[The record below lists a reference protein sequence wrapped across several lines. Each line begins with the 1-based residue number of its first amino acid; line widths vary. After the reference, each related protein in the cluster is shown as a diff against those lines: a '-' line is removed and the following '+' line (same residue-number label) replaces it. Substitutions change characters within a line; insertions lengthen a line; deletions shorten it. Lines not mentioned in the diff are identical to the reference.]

1 MITSKKHP
9 DNIDFSK
16 IFSFSKL
23 EMFDKCKKQ
32 YYFFYLDPEISP
44 RKKEFIKPRDYKTK
58 GQAVHGA
65 LTLFYHLSENERRP
79 DKLEK
84 FLFEAWFAEN
94 EPQKAPPLGQLGGFK
109 DILHERKTYKDALI
123 LLKNFLK
130 FRDFSPKIFYLPT
143 KNIRY
148 SFDDYK
154 EMIKPLSSD
163 FSISGKFDRIDRL
176 ENGNLR
182 IIDFKTGK
190 NEKDSF
196 QLEFYKLLA
205 EINFDTSVDTV
216 SFYYLDS
223 GKIVNY
229 DFSNYDKK
237 HTEKIILN
245 KIEEI
250 KTTKDFYPKKNALC
264 SHCDFREICPL
275 FSKNSN
281 KADLHLI

>member
-1 MITSKKHP
+1 MKSIKSEN
-9 DNIDFSK
+9 DLDFSK

-23 EMFDKCKKQ
+23 EMFEKCKKQ
-32 YYFFYLDPEISP
+32 YYFYYLDPDISK

-65 LTLFYHLSENERRP
+65 LTLFYHLPENGRSPE
-79 DKLEK
+79 KLKK

-94 EPQKAPPLGQLGGFK
+94 EPLKAPPLAEAGGFK
-109 DILHERKTYKDALI
+109 DISHERKAYKDALI

-130 FRDFSPKIFYLPT
+130 LKDFTPKIFYLPT
-143 KNIRY
+143 KNIRD

-154 EMIKPLSSD
+154 EMIKPLD
-163 FSISGKFDRIDRL
+163 NNFLISGKFDRIDKL

-205 EINFDTSVDTV
+205 EINFNANVDIV

-223 GKIVNY
+223 SKIVNY
-229 DFSNYDKK
+229 DFSNYSNKK
-237 HTEKIILN
+237 TREIILN
-245 KIEEI
+245 KIDTI
-250 KTTKDFYPKKNALC
+250 KKTKEFYPQKSVLC

-275 FSKNSN
+275 FSKNN
-281 KADLHLI
+281 AKLKL